1 MPQVSW
7 ENINEGLPDCERLTQ
22 RTRTMRPAP
31 AAGFPRYVERPRFVR
46 EGYVPVGGVSA
57 MLILVVLLAIAF
69 DYVNGFHDTANA
81 IATSVATRAL
91 APRTAILMAAAFN
104 FIGGFAGTAVAKTIG
119 SGLID
124 EHTTTQTIIASALIG
139 AIAWNLI
146 TWQQGVPSSSSIALV
161 GGLLGATLIAA
172 GAGALNINGVVSK
185 ILIPM
190 VTSPLV
196 GFAIAFGLM
205 ISMYW
210 IFRSSKRKPMARR
223 FRRLQVF
230 SAAFMAF
237 AHGSNDAQKTMGVI
251 TLALFSAGVIKDFT
265 VPIWVIAVSA
275 TALSLGTAVGGWR
288 IMKTMGQ
295 RVAKLEPVHGFAAE
309 TTAASILLVTA
320 HFGIPVST
328 TQVISGAIMGVGASQ
343 GARAVRW
350 GVARRILVAWVVTL
364 PAAGTLAALAWVV
377 LHTIGAS

>member
-1 MPQVSW
+1 MPQVSC

-172 GAGALNINGVVSK
+172 GAGALNINGVVNK

-190 VTSPLV
+190 VTSPLA